1 MGKTILLAMPKIAKL
16 DQLIAAGLQYHGFKV
31 INIVYDDLDFQY
43 PSLKANLYVKYRK
56 LIHKDTTAKKKI
68 KWQALQNKIAAKLP
82 FLVVSTTHFLSA
94 VIYTAVNL

>member
-43 PSLKANLYVKYRK
+43 PSLKANLYV
-56 LIHKDTTAKKKI
+56 
-68 KWQALQNKIAAKLP
+68 
-82 FLVVSTTHFLSA
+82 
-94 VIYTAVNL
+94 